1 MDIIISKLSLPC
13 DMKWE
18 ITQYCYDKNG
28 YTGTDLTNIENEK
41 KKKRNVFMKL
51 RQKLELSLWYKWD
64 WSVSYLRKSLG
75 GGGGVYGKKSVNSVF
90 GGGTSAETK
99 HLQYYNGLT
108 SNCPLIGDD
117 KNIYIEDLVQR
128 GDRERMIRNK
138 LRVIE
143 INLIH

>member
-1 MDIIISKLSLPC
+1 
-13 DMKWE
+13 
-18 ITQYCYDKNG
+18 
-28 YTGTDLTNIENEK
+28 
-41 KKKRNVFMKL
+41 MKL

-64 WSVSYLRKSLG
+64 WRVSYLRKSL
-75 GGGGVYGKKSVNSVF
+75 GGGVYGKKSVNSVF

-108 SNCPLIGDD
+108 SNCPSIGDD
-117 KNIYIEDLVQR
+117 KNMYIEDLVQR